1 MNSKII
7 RYDDFIRMLKEEYGE
22 NLFKNKQYQV
32 YEYCKDIDEVYEI
45 FNDDIPNLDFYNKF
59 PELKEFFNTNH
70 NIYIYTDAS
79 IINYRTYERGV
90 WVIKGNELT
99 EFIRT
104 YKGEFFNHNPFI
116 FNFSNHSCYMHRY
129 ESPDGDDI
137 CIFRDYTKLK
147 QKYLYQKFVNVLNN
161 YRKGY
166 FSKKNQNEYRVLM
179 YASGDRYKGKFQD
192 GKRNGYGVLHY
203 ANGDCYKG
211 EFQDDKR
218 NGYGI
223 LRYANGDC
231 YKGELQDDK
240 RNGYGILNYIDG
252 ERYEGEFK
260 EDNFSE

>member
-1 MNSKII
+1 MNSKMI

-45 FNDDIPNLDFYNKF
+45 FNDDIPNMDFYNKF

-104 YKGEFFNHNPFI
+104 YKGEFFNHDPFI

-166 FSKKNQNEYRVLM
+166 FSKKNQNE
-179 YASGDRYKGKFQD
+179 
-192 GKRNGYGVLHY
+192 
-203 ANGDCYKG
+203 
-211 EFQDDKR
+211 
-218 NGYGI
+218 
-223 LRYANGDC
+223 
-231 YKGELQDDK
+231 
-240 RNGYGILNYIDG
+240 
-252 ERYEGEFK
+252 
-260 EDNFSE
+260 